1 MSCHKFYVVC
11 VVPDSSPE
19 MIFSSGLYPLN
30 IRIDGEIIEIRTEGI
45 DLPNVV
51 CNMFDISF
59 HLS

>member
-1 MSCHKFYVVC
+1 
-11 VVPDSSPE
+11 